1 MIVIALTKVSIS
13 IWSPFTNY
21 EMTDI
26 SKEMEELTSRFE
38 ALKGKFER
46 LKGICERIT
55 SAESSKSRSRE
66 EGLEKA
72 LDLKWWPAG
81 ADLP

>member
-1 MIVIALTKVSIS
+1 
-13 IWSPFTNY
+13 
-21 EMTDI
+21 MTDI

-38 ALKGKFER
+38 ALKGKFEG
-46 LKGICERIT
+46 LKGKCERIT
-55 SAESSKSRSRE
+55 SAESSKFRSRE